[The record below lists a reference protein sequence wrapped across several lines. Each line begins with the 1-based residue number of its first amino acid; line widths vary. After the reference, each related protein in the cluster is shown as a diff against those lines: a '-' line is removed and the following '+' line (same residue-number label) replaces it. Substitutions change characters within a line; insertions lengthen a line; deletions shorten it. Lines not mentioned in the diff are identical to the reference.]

1 MGVFSQVL
9 SLFETRMPSIEGPLP
24 ITSARVVEWLSGP
37 PASTGARINS
47 DTALRISAVWD
58 CIDLVSR
65 DIARTPLQVYFKT
78 AAGRDTSYNHRLYAL
93 LHDSPNPYM
102 TAFTFKQTLQ
112 AHKMLRGNAY
122 AYIERDDRGQIIGLW
137 PLRPDRMS
145 PPVMSQSDSPTLL
158 YTYHL
163 PSGEARALTQSEVL
177 HLRGLGTEGIVGYS
191 PIELHRETLAAA
203 MAYREYGNRFFGN
216 NSRPGGVLQV
226 DKRLSPEAKENLVR
240 GWEMAHKG
248 LETAHRVAVLEEGI
262 KWQQIGVSQEDAQYL
277 ESMKFT
283 RTETASLWHVPA
295 HKINEMTD
303 ATYSNIEEQD
313 ADYENSTLD
322 AEYVNWEQQCN
333 LQLLL
338 PSEKG
343 KYYLEY
349 LRLALIRTSV
359 EKRGIWYEKAWW
371 MTPNEKRRLENMNDL
386 PGLDEIFVPNNNL
399 VPLSMVGQQ
408 QPQSTVVRQLS
419 FDDKGRVVGSREW
432 NVNGIEVERAS

>member
-177 HLRGLGTEGIVGYS
+177 HLRGLGTEGIDTALSSYTGRRWRRRW
-191 PIELHRETLAAA
+191 PIVSTAIDSSATTRALV
-203 MAYREYGNRFFGN
+203 AYYKSTNDCRR
-216 NSRPGGVLQV
+216 RP
-226 DKRLSPEAKENLVR
+226 RRILSVAGR
-240 GWEMAHKG
+240 WR
-248 LETAHRVAVLEEGI
+248 TRV
-262 KWQQIGVSQEDAQYL
+262 WRR
-277 ESMKFT
+277 
-283 RTETASLWHVPA
+283 RTESL
-295 HKINEMTD
+295 
-303 ATYSNIEEQD
+303 Y
-313 ADYENSTLD
+313 
-322 AEYVNWEQQCN
+322 
-333 LQLLL
+333 
-338 PSEKG
+338 
-343 KYYLEY
+343 
-349 LRLALIRTSV
+349 
-359 EKRGIWYEKAWW
+359 
-371 MTPNEKRRLENMNDL
+371 
-386 PGLDEIFVPNNNL
+386 
-399 VPLSMVGQQ
+399 
-408 QPQSTVVRQLS
+408 
-419 FDDKGRVVGSREW
+419 
-432 NVNGIEVERAS
+432 